1 MVEQDPQGAMQRQWR
16 MMLIALIAVVV
27 IGLGV
32 AGYFIFVQSAPPPPP
47 PAPPPPK
54 QEAAKPLSKAEK
66 EAMLKQAAELMC
78 KAALAGVKD
87 HALLPDFTK
96 LSQPMPLQTTKPG
109 RYVCVM
115 QTEVAHYLVAVDLV
129 CPQIDSEQCVSLY
142 AVTADDK
149 SVLYLRHDA
158 PAAAPPKP
166 AAP

>member
-16 MMLIALIAVVV
+16 MMLIALIAVAV

-32 AGYFIFVQSAPPPPP
+32 AGYFIFVRSAPPP

-149 SVLYLRHDA
+149 SVLYLRHDT
-158 PAAAPPKP
+158 AAAAPKP